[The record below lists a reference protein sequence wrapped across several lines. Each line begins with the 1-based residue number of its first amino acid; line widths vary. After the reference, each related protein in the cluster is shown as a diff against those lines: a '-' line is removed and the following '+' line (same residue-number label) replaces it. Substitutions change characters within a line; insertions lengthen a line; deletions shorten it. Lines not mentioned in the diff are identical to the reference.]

1 MMKYILLLMMLLFPV
16 ISYSQTLV
24 EYKGDTVIA
33 ITPEDLVKI
42 NTLFV
47 SYDFLKRELGIYKTL
62 YSNNASLLIMKD
74 SLLSIKDDM
83 IEKQTRYYEDF
94 TNNLQETLKRE
105 KKKRKTTTTLLSGA
119 IVVLGVMVLCK

>member
-1 MMKYILLLMMLLFPV
+1 MKYILLLMMLLFPV

-47 SYDFLKRELGIYKTL
+47 SYDFLKSELGIYKTL

-83 IEKQTRYYEDF
+83 IEKQIRYYEDF